1 MSSHETLDG
10 AQRVD
15 QLASPAESCRE
26 VLGLRRE
33 PKPARR
39 LPLRIH
45 RVLEE
50 LPEHERELIE
60 LAYWSEL
67 SQSEIAARLSIP
79 LGTVKRR
86 TRSALSRLAELLEH
100 EGEDG

>member
-26 VLGLRRE
+26 VLGLRRGE
-33 PKPARR
+33 PARR